1 MKTLTKVL
9 LSLVLLLFVSAA
21 TLAQTVYVTRT
32 GAKYHRGTCRYLH
45 SSKIP
50 TTLANAKESYTACSV
65 CRPPTEV
72 TEEEQ
77 EQVKIE
83 EVEEENASPK
93 VPAKTTPSAKPATS
107 PPTTVSKARQ
117 CSASTKS
124 GLRCKR
130 TTTSSSGKCWQH
142 E

>member
-21 TLAQTVYVTRT
+21 TFAQTVYVTRT

-65 CRPPTEV
+65 CRPPTEL
-72 TEEEQ
+72 TEDEQ
-77 EQVKIE
+77 E
-83 EVEEENASPK
+83 EVEIKEVEENASPK
-93 VPAKTTPSAKPATS
+93 VPGKNTPAEKPATAS
-107 PPTTVSKARQ
+107 PATVSKARQ